1 MPLRCPILYRSTFQ
15 TGDPAPGV
23 PAEPP
28 RPQWYAPRE
37 GVTFGWAA
45 PPIFAAPYPLHM
57 SSKPFSIG
65 TVGLGLS
72 ELESLLASGAPIALA
87 KEARAAVERSHAYLR
102 DRLKKSDAP
111 IYGVNTGFGSLYD
124 KSIKKKDLAQ
134 LQKNLVMS
142 HACGSG
148 DPVPAE
154 IVRAMLVLKVQNM
167 AFGHSAVALTTV
179 QRLIDMYNADV
190 LPVVYERGSLGAS
203 GDLAP
208 LAHLSL
214 PLLGLGEVVMD
225 GKRMPS
231 AQALKKQGWKPLE
244 LGPKEG
250 LALLNGTQF
259 MNAYAALLTLRADRL
274 ARFAD
279 HIAALSLDAF
289 DGRIEPFHPSV
300 HAIRPHPGQ
309 AVTAANIRELLKGS
323 KLIDRTKAHVQ
334 DPYSFRCIPQVHGAS
349 RDAMAYVQRV
359 VERELEAVTDN
370 PTVFDDEDLI
380 ISAGNFH
387 GQPLALALDFLAIA
401 VAELGSISERRTY
414 KLISG
419 QRGLPAFLVAEPGL
433 NSGFMIPQYTAAS
446 LVSANKQ
453 RCMPNSVDTID
464 SSNGQEDHVSMGAA
478 AAIKTWQVVEDVE
491 RILAIELFTAAQALD
506 FRRPAKSST
515 ILESLHAAFRE
526 HVDFVRTDVVM
537 HDRMEAALAFVRTA
551 EL

>member
-1 MPLRCPILYRSTFQ
+1 MRSSKLSKDGSKGGKF
-15 TGDPAPGV
+15 PAPTHPV
-23 PAEPP
+23 
-28 RPQWYAPRE
+28 
-37 GVTFGWAA
+37 
-45 PPIFAAPYPLHM
+45 
-57 SSKPFSIG
+57 G
-65 TVGLGLS
+65 TVGLELS
-72 ELESLLASGAPIALA
+72 ELEFILNSRAPISLS
-87 KEARAAVERSHAYLR
+87 KEAVAAVKHSYAYLQ

-124 KSIKKKDLAQ
+124 KSIAKKDLAQ

-148 DPVPAE
+148 DPVPE
-154 IVRAMLVLKVQNM
+154 DIVRAMLVLKVQNM
-167 AFGHSAVALTTV
+167 AFGHSAVAPATV
-179 QRLIDMYNADV
+179 QRLIDMYNAGV

-214 PLLGLGEVVMD
+214 PLIGLGEVTVA

-231 AQALKKQGWKPLE
+231 ALALKKLGWKPLE

-259 MNAYAALLTLRADRL
+259 MNAYASLLTLKATRL
-274 ARFAD
+274 AQLAD
-279 HIAALSLDAF
+279 VIAAISLDAY
-289 DGRIEPFHPSV
+289 DGRIEPFHASV
-300 HAIRPHPGQ
+300 HAVRPHPGQ
-309 AVTAANIRELLKGS
+309 AVVAGRMRDLLKGS
-323 KLIDRTKAHVQ
+323 ELVKRKKAHVQ

-349 RDAMAYVQRV
+349 RDAIAYVERV
-359 VERELEAVTDN
+359 VNCELESVTDN

-401 VAELGSISERRTY
+401 TAEIGSISERRTY

-433 NSGFMIPQYTAAS
+433 NSGFMIPQYTSAS

-478 AAIKTWQVVEDVE
+478 AAIKTWHVVQDVE
-491 RILAIELFTAAQALD
+491 RVLAIELFTAAQALE
-506 FRRPAKSST
+506 FRRPMKSSST
-515 ILESLHAAFRE
+515 LESFVSAFRE
-526 HVDFVRTDVVM
+526 RVPFVQVDVVM
-537 HDRMEAALAFVRTA
+537 HDHMEASLDFVRTVP
-551 EL
+551 LR

>member
-1 MPLRCPILYRSTFQ
+1 MPSN
-15 TGDPAPGV
+15 
-23 PAEPP
+23 
-28 RPQWYAPRE
+28 
-37 GVTFGWAA
+37 
-45 PPIFAAPYPLHM
+45 
-57 SSKPFSIG
+57 KPKAIIGMHVIG
-65 TVGLGLS
+65 TIGIKLDELDVIVS
-72 ELESLLASGAPIALA
+72 ERRPIALA
-87 KEARAAVERSHAYLR
+87 KDAVAAVKRSHAYLS

-124 KSIKKKDLAQ
+124 KSIAKKDLAQ
-134 LQKNLVMS
+134 LQRNLVMS

-148 DPVPAE
+148 DPVPAD

-167 AFGHSAVALTTV
+167 AFGHSAVALATV
-179 QRLIDMYNADV
+179 QRFIDMHNADV

-214 PLLGLGEVVMD
+214 PLLGLGEVVWK
-225 GKRMPS
+225 GQRMPAS
-231 AQALKKQGWKPLE
+231 KALKALGWKPLE

-259 MNAYAALLTLRADRL
+259 MNSYASLLALKASRL
-274 ARFAD
+274 ADLAD
-279 HIAALSLDAF
+279 IIAAVSLEAY

-300 HAIRPHPGQ
+300 HAVRPHPGQ
-309 AVTAANIRELLKGS
+309 AAVAGRMRDLLAGS
-323 KLIDRTKAHVQ
+323 QLITRKKAHVQ

-349 RDAMAYVQRV
+349 RDALAYVERV

-370 PTVFDDEDLI
+370 PTVFDDEDLVV
-380 ISAGNFH
+380 SAGNFH

-401 VAELGSISERRTY
+401 AAELGSISERRIY

-478 AAIKTWQVVEDVE
+478 AAIKTWQVVHDVE
-491 RILAIELFTAAQALD
+491 RILAIELLTAAQALE
-506 FRRPAKSST
+506 FRRPAKSSGR
-515 ILESLHAAFRE
+515 LESLLAAFRE
-526 HVDFVRTDVVM
+526 RVPFVQRDVVM
-537 HDRMEAALAFVRTA
+537 HDLMKASLDFVRSLPVA
-551 EL
+551 

>member
-1 MPLRCPILYRSTFQ
+1 M
-15 TGDPAPGV
+15 A
-23 PAEPP
+23 
-28 RPQWYAPRE
+28 
-37 GVTFGWAA
+37 
-45 PPIFAAPYPLHM
+45 
-57 SSKPFSIG
+57 KG
-65 TVGLGLS
+65 TKKH
-72 ELESLLASGAPIALA
+72 ASGAEKNPHFNISTVGIGLEDLA
-87 KEARAAVERSHAYLR
+87 GILRSGARIGLAPDAVVAVERSHSYLA

-124 KSIKKKDLAQ
+124 KAIARKDLAQ

-148 DPVPAE
+148 DPVPVE

-167 AFGHSAVALTTV
+167 AFGHSAVAPATV
-179 QRLIDMYNADV
+179 QRLVDMFNADV

-214 PLLGLGEVVMD
+214 PLLGLGEVVFN
-225 GKRMPS
+225 GVRMPS
-231 AQALKKQGWKPLE
+231 AKALKKLGWKPLE

-259 MNAYAALLTLRADRL
+259 MNAFAALMVLKATRL
-274 ARFAD
+274 AQLAD
-279 HIAALSLDAF
+279 VIGAISLEAY
-289 DGRIEPFHPSV
+289 DGRIEPFHASV
-300 HAIRPHPGQ
+300 HAVRPHPGQ
-309 AVTAANIRELLKGS
+309 AVVAGHFRELLKGS
-323 KLIDRTKAHVQ
+323 DLIKRPKAHVQ

-349 RDAMAYVQRV
+349 RDAMAYVERV

-370 PTVFDDEDLI
+370 PTVFDDEDLV

-401 VAELGSISERRTY
+401 TAEIGSISERRTY
-414 KLISG
+414 KLIGG
-419 QRGLPAFLVAEPGL
+419 QRGLPAFLVAAPGL

-478 AAIKTWQVVEDVE
+478 AAIKTWHVVQDVE
-491 RILAIELFTAAQALD
+491 RILAIELFTAAQALE
-506 FRRPAKSST
+506 FRRPARSSAK
-515 ILESLHAAFRE
+515 LESFVSAFRE
-526 HVDFVRTDVVM
+526 RVPYVKTDVVM
-537 HDRMEAALAFVRTA
+537 HDHLEAALAFVRSVP
-551 EL
+551 LL

>member
-1 MPLRCPILYRSTFQ
+1 M
-15 TGDPAPGV
+15 A
-23 PAEPP
+23 
-28 RPQWYAPRE
+28 
-37 GVTFGWAA
+37 
-45 PPIFAAPYPLHM
+45 
-57 SSKPFSIG
+57 KG
-65 TVGLGLS
+65 TKKY
-72 ELESLLASGAPIALA
+72 ASGAEKIPHFNISTVGIGLEDLAEILRSGARIGLAPDAL
-87 KEARAAVERSHAYLR
+87 AAVERSHSYLA
-102 DRLKKSDAP
+102 DRLKRSDAP

-124 KSIKKKDLAQ
+124 KAIARKDLAQ
-134 LQKNLVMS
+134 LQMNLVMS

-167 AFGHSAVALTTV
+167 AFGHSAVAPATV
-179 QRLIDMYNADV
+179 QRLVDMYNADV

-214 PLLGLGEVVMD
+214 PLLGLGEVIFNGV
-225 GKRMPS
+225 RTPS
-231 AQALKKQGWKPLE
+231 AKALKKLGWKPLE

-259 MNAYAALLTLRADRL
+259 MNAFAALMVLKATRL
-274 ARFAD
+274 AQLAD
-279 HIAALSLDAF
+279 VIGAISLEAY
-289 DGRIEPFHPSV
+289 DGRIEPFHASV
-300 HAIRPHPGQ
+300 HAVRPHPGQ
-309 AVTAANIRELLKGS
+309 AVVAGHYRDLLKGS
-323 KLIDRTKAHVQ
+323 DLIKRPKAHVQ

-349 RDAMAYVQRV
+349 RDAIDYVERV

-401 VAELGSISERRTY
+401 TAEIGSISERRSY
-414 KLISG
+414 KLIGG

-478 AAIKTWQVVEDVE
+478 AAIKTWRVVQDVE
-491 RILAIELFTAAQALD
+491 RILAIELFTAAQALE
-506 FRRPAKSST
+506 FRRPARSSAK
-515 ILESLHAAFRE
+515 LESFVSAFRE
-526 HVDFVRTDVVM
+526 RVPYVKRDVVM
-537 HDRMEAALAFVRTA
+537 HEHMEAALAFVR
-551 EL
+551 EVPLL

>member
-1 MPLRCPILYRSTFQ
+1 M
-15 TGDPAPGV
+15 
-23 PAEPP
+23 
-28 RPQWYAPRE
+28 
-37 GVTFGWAA
+37 
-45 PPIFAAPYPLHM
+45 
-57 SSKPFSIG
+57 SKPHLIG
-65 TVGLGLS
+65 TVGLELR
-72 ELESLLASGAPIALA
+72 ELEHILDSRTPIALGA
-87 KEARAAVERSHAYLR
+87 DALAAVKRSHAYLL

-111 IYGVNTGFGSLYD
+111 IYGVNTGFGALHNT
-124 KSIKKKDLAQ
+124 SIAKKDLAQ

-148 DPVPAE
+148 DPVPTG

-167 AFGHSAVALTTV
+167 AFGHSAVAPATV

-214 PLLGLGEVVMD
+214 PLIGLGEVMVA

-231 AQALKKQGWKPLE
+231 AQALKKFGWKPLE

-259 MNAYAALLTLRADRL
+259 MNAYASLLTLKATRL
-274 ARFAD
+274 AHLAD
-279 HIAALSLDAF
+279 VIAAMSLDAY
-289 DGRIEPFHPSV
+289 DGRIEPFHASV
-300 HAIRPHPGQ
+300 HAVRPHAGQ
-309 AVTAANIRELLKGS
+309 AVVAGHMRDLLKGS
-323 KLIDRTKAHVQ
+323 ALIERKKEHVQ

-349 RDAMAYVQRV
+349 RDAIAYVERV
-359 VERELEAVTDN
+359 VECELESVTDN
-370 PTVFDDEDLI
+370 PTVFDDEDLV

-414 KLISG
+414 KLVGG
-419 QRGLPAFLVAEPGL
+419 QRGLPAFLVAKPGL
-433 NSGFMIPQYTAAS
+433 NSGFMIPHYTAAS

-478 AAIKTWQVVEDVE
+478 AAIKTWQVVQDVE
-491 RILAIELFTAAQALD
+491 RILAIELFTAAQALE
-506 FRRPAKSST
+506 FRRPARSSAR
-515 ILESLHAAFRE
+515 IGSLHAALRE
-526 HVDFVRTDVVM
+526 RVPFVKEDVVM
-537 HDRMEAALAFVRTA
+537 HDLMEASLAF
-551 EL
+551 LQSLPIS

>member
-1 MPLRCPILYRSTFQ
+1 
-15 TGDPAPGV
+15 
-23 PAEPP
+23 
-28 RPQWYAPRE
+28 
-37 GVTFGWAA
+37 
-45 PPIFAAPYPLHM
+45 M
-57 SSKPFSIG
+57 SKQHIIS
-65 TVGLGLS
+65 TVGLELG
-72 ELESLLASGAPIALA
+72 ELEFILAERKQIALDA
-87 KEARAAVERSHAYLR
+87 DATALVVRNHRYLL

-111 IYGVNTGFGSLYD
+111 IYGVNTGFGALHNT
-124 KSIKKKDLAQ
+124 SIAKKDLTQ

-148 DPVPAE
+148 DPVPPE
-154 IVRAMLVLKVQNM
+154 IVRSMLVLKVQNM

-179 QRLIDMYNADV
+179 QRMIDMYNADV

-214 PLLGLGEVVMD
+214 PLIGLGEVVVK
-225 GKRMPS
+225 GKRMP
-231 AQALKKQGWKPLE
+231 AAEALKKFGWKPLE

-259 MNAYAALLTLRADRL
+259 MNAYAAALTSKAIRL
-274 ARFAD
+274 ARLAD
-279 HIAALSLDAF
+279 MIAAMSLDAF

-300 HAIRPHPGQ
+300 HAVRPHPGQ
-309 AVTAANIRELLKGS
+309 AVVAGHIRHLLEGS
-323 KLIDRTKAHVQ
+323 SLITRKKAHVQ

-349 RDAMAYVQRV
+349 RDAIAYVESV
-359 VERELEAVTDN
+359 VDRELEAVTDN
-370 PTVFDDEDLI
+370 PTVFDEEDLV

-401 VAELGSISERRTY
+401 VAELGSISERRIY

-419 QRGLPAFLVAEPGL
+419 ERGLPAFLVAKPGL

-464 SSNGQEDHVSMGAA
+464 SSNGQEDHVSMGAS
-478 AAIKTWQVVEDVE
+478 AAIKTWAVVHDVE
-491 RILAIELFTAAQALD
+491 RILAIELFAAAQALE
-506 FRRPAKSST
+506 FRRPARSSKAV
-515 ILESLHAAFRE
+515 ESLFSDFRKR
-526 HVDFVRTDVVM
+526 VPFVRNDVVM
-537 HDRMEAALAFVRTA
+537 HEPMEAALNFVRSLPLA
-551 EL
+551 

>member
-1 MPLRCPILYRSTFQ
+1 MPTKPHPITTIGLTLAELDAILRER
-15 TGDPAPGV
+15 
-23 PAEPP
+23 
-28 RPQWYAPRE
+28 
-37 GVTFGWAA
+37 
-45 PPIFAAPYPLHM
+45 
-57 SSKPFSIG
+57 K
-65 TVGLGLS
+65 
-72 ELESLLASGAPIALA
+72 PIALA
-87 KEARAAVERSHAYLR
+87 KDAQAAVKRSHAWLQQ
-102 DRLKKSDAP
+102 RLKESDTP
-111 IYGVNTGFGSLYD
+111 IYGVNTGFGALHD
-124 KSIKKKDLAQ
+124 RSIAKRDLAQ

-167 AFGHSAVALTTV
+167 AFGHSAVALSTV
-179 QRLIDMYNADV
+179 QRLIDMHNADV

-208 LAHLSL
+208 LAHLAL
-214 PLLGLGEVVMD
+214 PLLGLGEVVTE
-225 GKRMPS
+225 GKRMPT
-231 AQALKKQGWKPLE
+231 AHALKKLGWAPVE

-259 MNAYAALLTLRADRL
+259 MNAYAALLTLKSMRL
-274 ARFAD
+274 AHLAD
-279 HIAALSLDAF
+279 AIAAVSLDAF
-289 DGRIEPFHPSV
+289 DGRMEPFHPSV
-300 HAIRPHPGQ
+300 HAVRPHPGQ
-309 AVTAANIRELLKGS
+309 AQVAGHMRELLDGS
-323 KLIDRTKAHVQ
+323 GIGAQEKKHVQ

-349 RDAMAYVQRV
+349 RDAIAHVATVVQ
-359 VERELEAVTDN
+359 RELEAVTDN

-401 VAELGSISERRTY
+401 MAELGSISERRIY

-419 QRGLPAFLVAEPGL
+419 QRGLPPFLVAKSGL

-478 AAIKTWQVVEDVE
+478 AAVKAWQVVHDVE
-491 RILAIELFTAAQALD
+491 RILAIELLTAAQAIE
-506 FRRPAKSST
+506 FRRPLRSADAVEG
-515 ILESLHAAFRE
+515 LVAA
-526 HVDFVRTDVVM
+526 VRKRVPFIQDDVVM
-537 HDRMEAALAFVRTA
+537 HGPMEAVLAVVR
-551 EL
+551 ELA

>member
-1 MPLRCPILYRSTFQ
+1 M
-15 TGDPAPGV
+15 
-23 PAEPP
+23 
-28 RPQWYAPRE
+28 
-37 GVTFGWAA
+37 
-45 PPIFAAPYPLHM
+45 
-57 SSKPFSIG
+57 KPHLIG
-65 TVGLGLS
+65 TVGLELR
-72 ELESLLASGAPIALA
+72 ELEHILNERKSIALDSDA
-87 KEARAAVERSHAYLR
+87 LALVQRSHRYLL
-102 DRLKKSDAP
+102 DRLKRSDAP
-111 IYGVNTGFGSLYD
+111 IYGVNTGFGALHD
-124 KSIKKKDLAQ
+124 KSIAKKDLAQ

-148 DPVPAE
+148 DPVPPE

-167 AFGHSAVALTTV
+167 AFGHSAVAPATV

-214 PLLGLGEVVMD
+214 PLIGLGEVMLE

-231 AQALKKQGWKPLE
+231 AKALKKFGWKPLE

-259 MNAYAALLTLRADRL
+259 MNAFASLLTLKATRL
-274 ARFAD
+274 AELAYV
-279 HIAALSLDAF
+279 IAAFSLDPY

-300 HAIRPHPGQ
+300 HAVRPHPGQ
-309 AVTAANIRELLKGS
+309 AVVAGHMRDLLKGS
-323 KLIDRTKAHVQ
+323 ALIKRKKEHVQ

-349 RDAMAYVQRV
+349 RDAIAYVERV
-359 VERELEAVTDN
+359 VECELEAVTDN
-370 PTVFDDEDLI
+370 PTVFDDEDLV

-414 KLISG
+414 KLIGG
-419 QRGLPAFLVAEPGL
+419 QRGLPAFLVAKPGL

-478 AAIKTWQVVEDVE
+478 AAIKTWHVVQDVE
-491 RILAIELFTAAQALD
+491 RILAIELFTAAQALE
-506 FRRPAKSST
+506 FRRPFKSSVR
-515 ILESLHAAFRE
+515 LESLHAALRE
-526 HVDFVRTDVVM
+526 QVAFVKNDVVM
-537 HDRMEAALAFVRTA
+537 HDPMEGTLAFLRALPVH
-551 EL
+551 